1 MKAIRFD
8 SPGKADVLYLG
19 EAPDPVPGEQE
30 VLIEVHASAV
40 NRADLL
46 QRRGM
51 YPPPPDASE
60 ILGLECAGMVAEVGA
75 AVDDFKPGDRV
86 MALLSGGGYAEIAR
100 VHNGSVMRIPDG
112 MSFNEAAAIPE
123 TCLTAFLNIFL
134 LGGVDAG
141 DTALVHGGSGG
152 VGTAAIRLC
161 REAGVTIL
169 VTAGSRERADRC
181 LALGADHAIDYSSED
196 FAERVNEITDGIGV
210 DVILDPIGAPY
221 FDKHLSLL
229 TVEGRLILIGLM
241 GGRSTGID
249 LSKLL
254 ARRLSVVGSTLR
266 SRTVEEKAVIVE
278 SFVDEFGEAL
288 SGGRIDPVI
297 DRVMPIEAA
306 ADAHRLMAE
315 GGHFGKIVLEIRK

>member
-51 YPPPPDASE
+51 YPPPPGASE
-60 ILGLECAGMVAEVGA
+60 LLGLECAGTIAEVGA
-75 AVDDFKPGDRV
+75 SVDDWKPGDRV
-86 MALLSGGGYAEIAR
+86 MALLAGGGYAELVA
-100 VHNGSVMRIPDG
+100 VHSGSVVRMPEG
-112 MSFNEAAAIPE
+112 MSFDDAAAIPE
-123 TCLTAFLNIFL
+123 TYLTAFLNIFL

-161 REAGVTIL
+161 REAGVKL
-169 VTAGSRERADRC
+169 FVTAGSRERADRC
-181 LALGADHAIDYSSED
+181 LALGADHAVDYSSED
-196 FAERVNEITDGIGV
+196 FAERVKELTDGIGV

-221 FDKHLSLL
+221 LDKHLSLL
-229 TVEGRLILIGLM
+229 TVEGRLVLIGLM

-266 SRTVEEKAVIVE
+266 SRSAEEKAIIVE
-278 SFVDEFGEAL
+278 SFVEEFGDAL
-288 SGGRIDPVI
+288 SAGRLDPVI
-297 DRVMPIEAA
+297 DRVMPIEDA

-315 GGHFGKIVLEIRK
+315 GGHFGKIVLRIRD